1 MLTARRFCRVLAI
14 LALVLG
20 AANTAAYA
28 GGMAD
33 SMIASTADSMDQN
46 GCDGCAT
53 DADVVVC
60 LKTTCVPFAALLPAM
75 AALPTVGLPRRV
87 PLSHGGGSGRI
98 LFPDT
103 GPPRTVFL
111 G

>member
-1 MLTARRFCRVLAI
+1 MLTARRFCSVLAI

-33 SMIASTADSMDQN
+33 SMIASTSDSMPES
-46 GCDGCAT
+46 GCDGCTT

-60 LKTTCVPFAALLPAM
+60 LKTACVLFAALLPAM
-75 AALPTVGLPRRV
+75 ATMPTVGLLRRV
-87 PLSHGGGSGRI
+87 PPAWEGGSGRI

-103 GPPRTVFL
+103 GPPRTVVL

>member
-1 MLTARRFCRVLAI
+1 MLTARRFCSVLAI

-46 GCDGCAT
+46 GCDGCVT

-60 LKTTCVPFAALLPAM
+60 LKTTCVPFAALLFT
-75 AALPTVGLPRRV
+75 AATVPGAGLLQRFP
-87 PLSHGGGSGRI
+87 SACEGGSGRI

-103 GPPRTVFL
+103 GPPRTVVL